1 MTAEPDPTLRLL
13 WRHVVPVADEPPRR
27 GRRPKVSVDEVVDA
41 AIEVADSE
49 GLEAL
54 SMRALAERLG
64 VGAMTLYSY
73 VAGRDDLVVLMV
85 DQVVGR
91 AALPELVGDLRARL
105 TQVAEAELHIR
116 RAHPWLLDV
125 VGVRPWLGPHVGD
138 RYEWQLAAV
147 EGVGLDDIEM
157 DQAITLVAGFAANV
171 ARAEHAVR
179 RAEQQSGMSDLE
191 WWEANAP
198 LLDELM
204 AHRSYPLA
212 GRVGQAAGEAY
223 QAGSD
228 PRREL
233 DFGLARI
240 IDGIEARLAT
250 SPGSR

>member
-1 MTAEPDPTLRLL
+1 MTADPDPTLRLL
-13 WRHVVPVADEPPRR
+13 WRHVVPVAEEAPRR
-27 GRRPKVSVDEVVDA
+27 GRRPKVSVDDVVDA
-41 AIEVADSE
+41 AIAVADAD
-49 GLEAL
+49 GLDAL
-54 SMRALAERLG
+54 SMRGLAERVG
-64 VGAMTLYSY
+64 IGAMSLYTY
-73 VAGRDDLVVLMV
+73 VSSRDDLVVLMV

-91 AALPELVGDLRARL
+91 VALPELAGDLRARL
-105 TQVAEAELHIR
+105 TRVAEVELEVH

-125 VGVRPWLGPHVGD
+125 GGVRPWLGPHVAD

-157 DQAITLVAGFAANV
+157 DQAITLIAGFAANV

-179 RAEQQSGMSDLE
+179 RAERQSGMSDLE

-198 LLDELM
+198 LLGELM

-240 IDGIEARLAT
+240 LDGIEARLA
-250 SPGSR
+250 SGPGPR